1 MAKITRVWVAAA
13 AVSGDGLTALCLR
26 LGTATVTG
34 TSLEHGFPMLG
45 GRGCTGTGP
54 NVTAPADLFPGC
66 HRLRAPDHERVSG

>member
-13 AVSGDGLTALCLR
+13 AVNGDGLTALCLR

-45 GRGCTGTGP
+45 AVGAPGQGRTSRPRRT
-54 NVTAPADLFPGC
+54 FSPGAIASG
-66 HRLRAPDHERVSG
+66 RLTISV